1 MAGNVDNFEALEGK
15 IIQLMEAY
23 ASLKNEKNAL
33 GEQITQKEKEIQSL
47 REKIA
52 LLSQER
58 EKAKEKLE
66 NLLNRLDRLLVL
78 DK

>member
-15 IIQLMEAY
+15 IIQLVEAY

-33 GEQITQKEKEIQSL
+33 GEQITQKEKEIQGL

-52 LLSQER
+52 LFSQER

>member
-15 IIQLMEAY
+15 IIQLVEAY

-33 GEQITQKEKEIQSL
+33 GEQITQNEKEIQSL

>member
-15 IIQLMEAY
+15 IIQLVEAY

-47 REKIA
+47 QEKIA